1 MQYQEDEDSI
11 LLGEYYSD
19 TGDVEMTCEADLY
32 DKYYDDFGF

>member
-19 TGDVEMTCEADLY
+19 STDVEMTCETDYY
-32 DKYYDDFGF
+32 DKWYEYGF